1 MIKQIIICAVS
12 AILYCGSISVHAERF
27 SLNCTLTGNH
37 GVLTFIVDTDKK
49 SVDDMSAFI
58 SPNKIVWNDGQWSYT
73 IDRSTGVMWAGE
85 IGNRPASS
93 KANCEKSASYKPAP
107 NPMADLANRS
117 GKEFEA
123 TLGQCKQFPAYSL
136 QLNLCINRISKKWL
150 LERGKEYENIPDG
163 YITGNDLARA
173 FIEKTK

>member
-1 MIKQIIICAVS
+1 MIKQIIISAVS
-12 AILYCGSISVHAERF
+12 AILYCASIAAHAERF
-27 SLNCTLTGNH
+27 SLDCTLTGNH

-49 SVDDMSAFI
+49 SVDDMSAI
-58 SPNKIVWNDGQWSYT
+58 IDDRKIVWNDDQWRNS
-73 IDRSTGVMWAGE
+73 IDRPTGVLTSSKIANNSA
-85 IGNRPASS
+85 IS
-93 KANCEKSASYKPAP
+93 KANCTRSVAYKPGS
-107 NPMADLANRS
+107 NPMGELANQS

-123 TLGQCKQFPAYSL
+123 TLEQCKQFPAYSS